1 METFGAVIC
10 GSGAVVEVET
20 FGAVVDEAGTT
31 VEVVVVTSAFV
42 RVGVEL
48 DRPVTVA
55 VEVTKPDRE
64 DSTVIVADCNTPRPV
79 AVTTPSLTEAFP
91 EITRYRQLLLKFE
104 MAAVNPP
111 PRATGESNKGVRAT
125 PSAVPVTDSEAVE
138 HLVHV
143 TFTVTVEL

>member
-1 METFGAVIC
+1 METFGAVVC
-10 GSGAVVEVET
+10 EG
-20 FGAVVDEAGTT
+20 GTT
-31 VEVVVVTSAFV
+31 VVVVGATVVVVGATV
-42 RVGVEL
+42 VVVGVEL

-55 VEVTKPDRE
+55 LEVTNPERE
-64 DSTVIVADCNTPRPV
+64 DSTVIVADCNTPRPE
-79 AVTTPSLTEAFP
+79 AVTIPSLTEAFP

-111 PRATGESNKGVRAT
+111 PRATGESNRGVRAT

>member
-79 AVTTPSLTEAFP
+79 AVTTPSLTDAFP
-91 EITRYRQLLLKFE
+91 EITRYRQLL
-104 MAAVNPP
+104 
-111 PRATGESNKGVRAT
+111 S
-125 PSAVPVTDSEAVE
+125 
-138 HLVHV
+138 
-143 TFTVTVEL
+143 